1 MTLYELIENIKNLGK
16 SEPNVSFVTQGDIY
30 ELNHQQNI
38 EYPAFVVTQGTHFGS
53 AENGV
58 ENYGLTLF
66 LVDRLTSDKSNEL
79 DVQSWADTGLKNI
92 ISRIEEHNL
101 GVIQGQY
108 TVQTFTE
115 KFDSLCAG
123 AYVSLNIQVQVLECN
138 CCENKIDLVT
148 SVNGQTGDVIIKGY
162 EGAIVYSV
170 NGKTGDVVLDI
181 PDAKDYVS
189 NSSVSANYAKKTEL
203 NSYLLK
209 KDYKEPDVTKSYV
222 DNRDNIILQTVESNY
237 IKKGEVPTNVYT
249 KDETYNRTEID
260 EKIKDHTSG
269 VTSVNGST
277 GDVIIDIPS
286 LDGYATEKYVE
297 DNYAKKGEIPP
308 APTDYVK
315 IADYNKFVQDQAT
328 IDQSQNSAI
337 EAQETQISS
346 LISDIQYISRQI
358 PTDYVSDSSLTANYY
373 KKTDIYNKEEIDG
386 TFGALSVQIADKQ
399 DKLTSGQNIKTING
413 ENILGSGNIEIK
425 SGGDGAK
432 HINITQA
439 DYDKLSEEEKMN
451 GDVYC
456 IVDVVAFDDFVT
468 TEDLNTRLTEYATTD
483 SLDNY
488 INKTSTGTNVIKGKF
503 QVGEYT
509 DNITNAYLHIRNVGS
524 SSVTGYAVN
533 GACFSVNGDGT
544 ASFQHKTY
552 NDQGTGAKNSAILRF
567 SNKGIQFAVN
577 TGSGASPTEDM
588 FKKVLTEGDVDL
600 SKYITSDNI
609 GTYLSGYATTDMLN
623 NYAEKSAFVYDPNTK
638 TLDIRII

>member
-53 AENGV
+53 AENGL

-162 EGAIVYSV
+162 EGAIVYSI

-209 KDYKEPDVTKSYV
+209 KDYKEPDVDKSYV
-222 DNRDNIILQTVESNY
+222 DVKISDLSVNIDNKYVSTNYVDSNF

-260 EKIKDHTSG
+260 NKIQEHTSG
-269 VTSVNGST
+269 VTSVNGQT
-277 GDVIIDIPS
+277 GDVNIDIPS
-286 LDGYATEKYVE
+286 LDGYATETYVE
-297 DNYAKKGEIPP
+297 DNYVKKSEIPP

-315 IADYNKFVQDQAT
+315 IADYNKFVQDQAA
-328 IDQSQNSAI
+328 IDESQNNSI
-337 EAQETQISS
+337 EARSREISELTDSLSAFYSKSDVDNLFADLDSSISS
-346 LISDIQYISRQI
+346 NYVKKGEIPATPTNVYTKSETDQKISEFLN
-358 PTDYVSDSSLTANYY
+358 DYYTKPETYTKSEV
-373 KKTDIYNKEEIDG
+373 
-386 TFGALSVQIADKQ
+386 
-399 DKLTSGQNIKTING
+399 DKL
-413 ENILGSGNIEIK
+413 IEDI
-425 SGGDGAK
+425 SVSSVEK
-432 HINITQA
+432 HVNITQA
-439 DYDKLSEEEKMN
+439 DYDNLSDTEKMN
-451 GDVYC
+451 GNIYC
-456 IVDVVAFDDFVT
+456 IVDAFNIDDF
-468 TEDLNTRLTEYATTD
+468 
-483 SLDNY
+483 
-488 INKTSTGTNVIKGKF
+488 
-503 QVGEYT
+503 
-509 DNITNAYLHIRNVGS
+509 ITNETLE
-524 SSVTGYAVN
+524 T
-533 GACFSVNGDGT
+533 
-544 ASFQHKTY
+544 K
-552 NDQGTGAKNSAILRF
+552 
-567 SNKGIQFAVN
+567 
-577 TGSGASPTEDM
+577 
-588 FKKVLTEGDVDL
+588 
-600 SKYITSDNI
+600 
-609 GTYLSGYATTDMLN
+609 LSGYVTTDMLN
-623 NYAEKSAFVYDPNTK
+623 SYVTTETLNNYVTTNMLNSYVTTETLNNYVEKASFVYDSTSK

>member
-38 EYPAFVVTQGTHFGS
+38 DYPAFVVTQGTHFGS
-53 AENGV
+53 AENGL

-170 NGKTGDVVLDI
+170 NGKTGDVVIDI

-203 NSYLLK
+203 NNYLLK
-209 KDYKEPDVTKSYV
+209 NDYKEPDVTKSYV

-260 EKIKDHTSG
+260 NKIQEHTSG

-286 LDGYATEKYVE
+286 LDGYATETYVE
-297 DNYAKKGEIPP
+297 DNYAKKSEIPP

-315 IADYNKFVQDQAT
+315 IADYNKFVQDQAA
-328 IDQSQNSAI
+328 IDQSQNTAI
-337 EAQETQISS
+337 EAHSRDISELTDS
-346 LISDIQYISRQI
+346 LSGVYLKRDVDDLF
-358 PTDYVSDSSLTANYY
+358 TVLDSSIVNNYY
-373 KKTDIYNKEEIDG
+373 NKTETYTKTEVNGLIDDI
-386 TFGALSVQIADKQ
+386 SVGV
-399 DKLTSGQNIKTING
+399 T
-413 ENILGSGNIEIK
+413 
-425 SGGDGAK
+425 K
-432 HINITQA
+432 HINITKA

-456 IVDVVAFDDFVT
+456 IIDAVNFDDFVT
-468 TEDLNTRLTEYATTD
+468 TEDLSTKLADYATTD
-483 SLDNY
+483 SLNNY
-488 INKTSTGTNVIKGKF
+488 IKTSEI
-503 QVGEYT
+503 
-509 DNITNAYLHIRNVGS
+509 S
-524 SSVTGYAVN
+524 
-533 GACFSVNGDGT
+533 
-544 ASFQHKTY
+544 
-552 NDQGTGAKNSAILRF
+552 
-567 SNKGIQFAVN
+567 
-577 TGSGASPTEDM
+577 
-588 FKKVLTEGDVDL
+588 
-600 SKYITSDNI
+600 
-609 GTYLSGYATTDMLN
+609 TYLSGYATTDMLN

>member
-53 AENGV
+53 AENGL

-189 NSSVSANYAKKTEL
+189 NTSVSANYAKKTEL

-209 KDYKEPDVTKSYV
+209 KDYTEPDVDKSYV
-222 DNRDNIILQTVESNY
+222 DVKISDLSVNIDNKYVSTNYVDSNF

-260 EKIKDHTSG
+260 NKIQEHTSG
-269 VTSVNGST
+269 VTSVNGQT
-277 GDVIIDIPS
+277 GDVNIDIPS
-286 LDGYATEKYVE
+286 LDGYATETYVE
-297 DNYAKKGEIPP
+297 DNYAKKSEIPP

-315 IADYNKFVQDQAT
+315 IADYNKFVQDQAA
-328 IDQSQNSAI
+328 IDGTQNTAI
-337 EAQETQISS
+337 EAHSREISELTDS
-346 LISDIQYISRQI
+346 LSAFYSKSDVDNLF
-358 PTDYVSDSSLTANYY
+358 TVLDSSIVNNYY
-373 KKTDIYNKEEIDG
+373 NKTETYTKTEVNGLIDDI
-386 TFGALSVQIADKQ
+386 SVGV
-399 DKLTSGQNIKTING
+399 T
-413 ENILGSGNIEIK
+413 
-425 SGGDGAK
+425 K
-432 HINITQA
+432 HINITKA

-456 IVDVVAFDDFVT
+456 IIDAVNFDVFVT
-468 TEDLNTRLTEYATTD
+468 TEDLSTKLADYATTN
-483 SLDNY
+483 SLNNY
-488 INKTSTGTNVIKGKF
+488 IKTSEI
-503 QVGEYT
+503 
-509 DNITNAYLHIRNVGS
+509 S
-524 SSVTGYAVN
+524 
-533 GACFSVNGDGT
+533 
-544 ASFQHKTY
+544 
-552 NDQGTGAKNSAILRF
+552 
-567 SNKGIQFAVN
+567 
-577 TGSGASPTEDM
+577 
-588 FKKVLTEGDVDL
+588 
-600 SKYITSDNI
+600 
-609 GTYLSGYATTDMLN
+609 TYLSGYATTDMLN